1 MTGPNAIVIREQP
14 LADAPTRRTV
24 YHKRSDG
31 RYEAKQQVWHLAI
44 EGWHT
49 TGTEVIDKLR
59 IDIPDEV
66 AP

>member
-1 MTGPNAIVIREQP
+1 MTGPDAIVIREEP
-14 LADAPTRRTV
+14 LADGSTRRTV
-24 YHKRSDG
+24 YHKLESG
-31 RYEAKQQVWHLAI
+31 AYERKDQLWRLSI

-49 TGTEVIDKLR
+49 TGTEVIDELR

>member
-1 MTGPNAIVIREQP
+1 MTAPNAIVVREEP
-14 LADAPTRRTV
+14 LADGPTRRIV
-24 YHKRSDG
+24 YHKRTDG
-31 RYEAKQQVWHLAI
+31 RYERKDQLWRLAI

-49 TGTEVIDKLR
+49 TGTEVIDELR